1 MKKYSRKE
9 FLKPENR
16 YIRVGIDYFKVIEKE
31 DRYGIIRTELKKW
44 SKDEIKQDHGT
55 DLLKAVNKYDDFVL
69 IPNNK
74 DYRQTSGDFY
84 NLYAPFQHQPIE
96 GDWKWTKILLQ
107 HIFGEQYNIGLIYL
121 QVLYLY
127 PKQALPVLVLVS
139 KERQTGKSTFI
150 DWLMMVFGANMSLI
164 FPTDLSRSFNGSYS
178 RSNIIAI
185 EETVVDQSHVVEK
198 IKALSTQKT
207 INANLKNVN
216 DFQLPFFGK
225 IILASNNERKFMK
238 VDSEEIRFFIRKINT
253 PSITNHNIL
262 VDMINEIPAFLF
274 YLDSLP
280 VPDFKK
286 SRMVFT
292 PEELTN
298 DSLKSVKNESHT
310 WLYKELVGIFE
321 DQFNNY
327 FVGEVMKAT
336 PKEIK
341 DTFFAHN
348 SNVSSSFVKD
358 VLVDE
363 FKFQKAEK
371 NESYKSLNN
380 DLHKTGQPYSIPKN
394 VFFVLRS
401 CFIDNEKTP
410 KNSEKT
416 PKNDQKT
423 PFLKETEKYTI
434 KSKLSEYE
442 ELNELE
448 QPEATF

>member
-1 MKKYSRKE
+1 MKKHSKTQ

-31 DRYGIIRTELKKW
+31 DRYGIIRTELKRW
-44 SKDEIKQDHGT
+44 SKDEIKLDHGSS
-55 DLLKAVNKYDDFVL
+55 LLKEINKYDDFVL

-74 DYRQTSGDFY
+74 NYDQTSGEFY
-84 NLYAPFQHQPIE
+84 NLYAPFQHKPKE
-96 GDWKWTKILLQ
+96 GEWKWTKVLLQ
-107 HIFGEQYNIGLIYL
+107 HIFGEQYNIGVIYL

-164 FPTDLSRSFNGSYS
+164 FPTDLARQFNGSYS

-185 EETVVDQSHVVEK
+185 EETVVDQSHIVEK

-216 DFQLPFFGK
+216 DFQIPFFGK

-238 VDSEEIRFFIRKINT
+238 VDSEEIRFFIRKIAT

-262 VDMINEIPAFLF
+262 NDMVEEIPAFLH
-274 YLDSLP
+274 YLETLP
-280 VPDFKK
+280 LPDFKK

-292 PEELTN
+292 PEELVN

-310 WLYKELVGIFE
+310 WLYKELLAIFE
-321 DQFNNY
+321 DQFNNC
-327 FVGEVMKAT
+327 FVGELMKAT
-336 PKEIK
+336 PKELR
-341 DTFFAHN
+341 DAFFSHN
-348 SNVSSSFVKD
+348 SSVSSSFIRD

-363 FKFQKAEK
+363 FKFSKPVK
-371 NESYKSLNN
+371 NEAYKSLNN
-380 DLHKTGQPYSIPKN
+380 DVYKTGQPFYIPKSEIIVIKSDLEN
-394 VFFVLRS
+394 DEKIALL
-401 CFIDNEKTP
+401 NEKEA
-410 KNSEKT
+410 KNAEKT
-416 PKNDQKT
+416 R
-423 PFLKETEKYTI
+423 FLKKDENSVIKY
-434 KSKLSEYE
+434 KQSEIE
-442 ELNELE
+442 EVEEIELPA
-448 QPEATF
+448 QNF

>member
-44 SKDEIKQDHGT
+44 SKDEIKLDHGS
-55 DLLKAVNKYDDFVL
+55 LMLKEICKYDDFVL
-69 IPNNK
+69 IPDNRN
-74 DYRQTSGDFY
+74 YNQTSGEFY
-84 NLYAPFQHQPIE
+84 NLYVPFQHRPE
-96 GDWKWTKILLQ
+96 PGEWKWTKVLLE
-107 HIFGEQYNIGLIYL
+107 HIFGDQYNIGIIYL

-164 FPTDLSRSFNGSYS
+164 FPTDLSRTFNGSYS

-207 INANLKNVN
+207 INANLKNIN

-238 VDSEEIRFFIRKINT
+238 VDAEEIRFFIRKINT

-262 VDMINEIPAFLF
+262 NDMINEIPAFLNH
-274 YLDSLP
+274 LESLP

-286 SRMVFT
+286 SRMVFS

-298 DSLKSVKNESHT
+298 DSLKNVKNESHT
-310 WLYKELVGIFE
+310 WLYKELFAIFE

-327 FVGEVMKAT
+327 FIGDVMKAT
-336 PKEIK
+336 PKEMK
-341 DTFFAHN
+341 DTYFTHN
-348 SNVSSSFVKD
+348 SNVSSSFIKD
-358 VLVDE
+358 VLTEE
-363 FKFQKAEK
+363 FQFKKAQK
-371 NESYKSLNN
+371 NEAYKSLNSDN
-380 DLHKTGQPYSIPKN
+380 YKTGQPYSIIKSEICVIKSDLQN
-394 VFFVLRS
+394 DEKSTLF
-401 CFIDNEKTP
+401 DEKTQ

-416 PKNDQKT
+416 P
-423 PFLKETEKYTI
+423 FLKSSEKIVI
-434 KSKLSEYE
+434 KSKLTEYE
-442 ELNELE
+442 ELNEIEVTEPL
-448 QPEATF
+448 F

>member
-1 MKKYSRKE
+1 MKKHSRKE

-44 SKDEIKQDHGT
+44 SKEEIKLDHGLS
-55 DLLKAVNKYDDFVL
+55 LLKEINKYDDFVL
-69 IPNNK
+69 IPDNRSYN
-74 DYRQTSGDFY
+74 QTCGEFY
-84 NLYAPFQHQPIE
+84 NLYAPFQHRPE
-96 GDWKWTKILLQ
+96 PGEWKWTKILLQ
-107 HIFGEQYNIGLIYL
+107 HIFGEQYEIGIIYM

-164 FPTDLSRSFNGSYS
+164 FPTDLSRTFNGSYS

-262 VDMINEIPAFLF
+262 NDMVNEIPAFLNH
-274 YLDSLP
+274 LENLP
-280 VPDFKK
+280 APDFKK

-292 PEELTN
+292 PEELVN

-310 WLYKELVGIFE
+310 WLFKELTAIFE

-327 FVGEVMKAT
+327 FIGDLMKAT

-341 DTFFAHN
+341 DAFFSHN
-348 SNVSSSFVKD
+348 SNVSGSFIKD

-363 FKFQKAEK
+363 FKFIKPAK
-371 NESYKSLNN
+371 NESYKSLNV
-380 DLHKTGQPYSIPKN
+380 DQYKTGQPYYIPKSEICVIKSDIEN
-394 VFFVLRS
+394 DEKIALF
-401 CFIDNEKTP
+401 NEKEA
-410 KNSEKT
+410 KNTQKTSFLKT
-416 PKNDQKT
+416 PEKIVIKSNSTDYKE
-423 PFLKETEKYTI
+423 LEETE
-434 KSKLSEYE
+434 L
-442 ELNELE
+442 
-448 QPEATF
+448 PEPNF